1 MRQSSMFL
9 IIKAQINSEF
19 GDRPSFAIIELLHD
33 LQGYYLDIRKSSTK
47 AFKIGATSIQFRCD
61 NMYMMGR
68 VEDIWMN
75 WLEYH
80 AEKEGYFFTDGIP
93 KMLSE
98 ESLMKRDLY
107 VYLELLSLKVCHDR
121 WITWEGY
128 INNTHMT
135 AYTHEVEIDKV
146 IEQCSRISGGALQEV

>member
-1 MRQSSMFL
+1 MFL

-19 GDRPSFAIIELLHD
+19 GNSPSFAIIELLHD
-33 LQGYYLDIRKSSTK
+33 LQGYFMDIRKASTK
-47 AFKIGATSIQFRCD
+47 AFEKGATSIQFRCD

-68 VEDIWMN
+68 VEDLWMN

-80 AEKEGYFFTDGIP
+80 AEKEGYFFADNIP
-93 KMLSE
+93 KMLSKD
-98 ESLMKRDLY
+98 SLMDRDLY
-107 VYLELLSLKVCHDR
+107 VYLELPSLKIWHDR

-128 INNTHMT
+128 INNTHIT

-146 IEQCSRISGGALQEV
+146 IEQCSRISGGELQVV